1 MFKSRNSPHHKY
13 DQCRISPQP
22 RQPITAATPTPSHS
36 TQTLASSRIQT
47 RRPDIVTFQLGQ
59 WISGHDKVSF
69 SFQSTEHQKKKIGEA
84 VAVRIFH
91 SILSSPFP
99 QVFTFLSFLI
109 FHISSFV
116 DRWLTQDLFGANK
129 PRYSLDLPSNNFVNF
144 IKT

>member
-1 MFKSRNSPHHKY
+1 MTKY
-13 DQCRISPQP
+13 LFHFR
-22 RQPITAATPTPSHS
+22 
-36 TQTLASSRIQT
+36 
-47 RRPDIVTFQLGQ
+47 V
-59 WISGHDKVSF
+59 
-69 SFQSTEHQKKKIGEA
+69 QSTKKKKIGEA